1 MWRTRYNHIKRLVT
15 LTSGNIKRFSL
26 HYNNMIK
33 VGSRYLFRPSF
44 PDIII
49 TISTL
54 SGYAAVAEYGEFGEV
69 VGFVGFVE
77 IEENVEFEES
87 GILVAHL
94 KIHHYILIC
103 FCIET
108 QSGLTIGWSLR
119 IQQPWQCKLQWT
131 LPRSW
136 LNRFELAHKC
146 RFRCCSSRRL
156 CCLGHCAR
164 KSSCSDQ

>member
-1 MWRTRYNHIKRLVT
+1 
-15 LTSGNIKRFSL
+15 
-26 HYNNMIK
+26 MIK

-87 GILVAHL
+87 GILVAH
-94 KIHHYILIC
+94 
-103 FCIET
+103 
-108 QSGLTIGWSLR
+108 
-119 IQQPWQCKLQWT
+119 
-131 LPRSW
+131 
-136 LNRFELAHKC
+136 
-146 RFRCCSSRRL
+146 
-156 CCLGHCAR
+156 
-164 KSSCSDQ
+164 